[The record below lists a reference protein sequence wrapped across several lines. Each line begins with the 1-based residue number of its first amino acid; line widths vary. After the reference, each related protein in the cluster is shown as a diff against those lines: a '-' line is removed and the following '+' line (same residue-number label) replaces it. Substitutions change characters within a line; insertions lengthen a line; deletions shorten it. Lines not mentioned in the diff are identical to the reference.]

1 MSWIKGESELRALMT
16 KAFLHL
22 YSEPLTQLKGINLG
36 GFSPKDPATLK
47 FTPHLTYPSEQ
58 QLSNMSVTSRT
69 AMAEL
74 FQGGQRAEQSSR
86 LKVQRSK
93 ETLIRAYTEQVCLRI
108 CRYLM
113 EGICQIR
120 LISGFSGREIA
131 ALVHHCEGSLEQ
143 SVSMFPSVAWPHS

>member
-1 MSWIKGESELRALMT
+1 MSPAFAALSGNLLESCVSWIKGESELRALMT

-22 YSEPLTQLKGINLG
+22 YSERLTQLKGINL

-47 FTPHLTYPSEQ
+47 FTPPLTYPSEQ

-108 CRYLM
+108 CRYSM
-113 EGICQIR
+113 EASAR
-120 LISGFSGREIA
+120 
-131 ALVHHCEGSLEQ
+131 
-143 SVSMFPSVAWPHS
+143 